1 MPILP
6 GDLLTE
12 NDLLPDGVTKINK
25 GITNAKDALDEVAKP
40 ITVQRLAVNSVSTD
54 KIIDNSV
61 TGSKTDF
68 LEQTSNIFNKAEVIY
83 GKYYSGKTLVS
94 NSSYNSTGIT
104 KVTPNGKYFFNSYG
118 YYSVTFFD
126 ENKEYVSALS
136 ANSWSGSFIV
146 PSNAHYVAIAISA
159 NDSIDKLMLTKDKMP
174 SEYVGF
180 GYVLDH
186 TKVGFSQ
193 DTKNTLVLDKD
204 LEYGGIGKNLFNKE
218 KITQGYEVYGDGN
231 LKKESN
237 SMVSDY
243 ILVKGLDNIYISGLT
258 KYESGF
264 ERYCYFYDVHKVP
277 IGTKLGLS
285 NSLIEGRFP
294 VPQNASYFVMS
305 IYQRKTSPETINL
318 DTIQIEKGMSK
329 TSYEPYKQGVVQIKG
344 YDLAPSSSIETSSIK
359 TKGKRLLIFGDSIT
373 ETATVSDDGADY
385 KEGTRSNWAAF
396 TKYDLQVSQM
406 WNYAK
411 SGATYKDREINGT
424 TVVPRQLISTQINT
438 AIANNRP
445 GDIIV
450 VSMGTN
456 DGASNLGSYE
466 TAMSK
471 STLDDLDRTKLYEVI
486 RWALWKIRTHYP
498 NAFCYVATPIQRV
511 SHEQPQELL
520 DAITKMAKR
529 YNFII
534 IDAHNESGI
543 VRDFEVQNGQG
554 RYLYD
559 GLHPSV
565 NGQELMAKL
574 YSRVILNTFR

>member
-25 GITNAKDALDEVAKP
+25 GITNAKDALDEVTKP

-83 GKYYSGKTLVS
+83 GKYYSGKTLVI

-118 YYSVTFFD
+118 NYSVTFFD
-126 ENKEYVSALS
+126 ENKEYISALG
-136 ANSWSGSFIV
+136 ANSWAGSFVV
-146 PSNAHYVAIAISA
+146 PSNSHYVAIAFST
-159 NDSIDKLMLTKDKMP
+159 NDIIDKLMLTKDKLP
-174 SEYVGF
+174 SEYVEF

-204 LEYGGIGKNLFNKE
+204 LAYGSIGKNLFNKE
-218 KITQGYEVYGDGN
+218 KVKQGYEVYGDGSI
-231 LKKESN
+231 KKEPN
-237 SMVSDY
+237 SMVIDY
-243 ILVKGLDNIYISGLT
+243 TLVKGLDNIYISGLT
-258 KYESGF
+258 AYEAGF
-264 ERYCYFYDVHKVP
+264 ERYCYFYDDYKNP
-277 IGTKLGLS
+277 MGTKLGLS

-294 VPQNASYFVMS
+294 VPQNAAYFVMS
-305 IYQRKTSPETINL
+305 ICQRKTSPETVKL
-318 DTIQIEKGMSK
+318 DTIQIEKGMNK
-329 TSYEPYKQGVVQIKG
+329 TSYEPYKQGVIQIKG
-344 YDLAPSSSIETSSIK
+344 YDLAPVASIETSFVK
-359 TKGKRLLIFGDSIT
+359 TKGKSLLEFGDSIT
-373 ETATVSDDGADY
+373 ETATVSDNGAEY
-385 KEGTRSNWAAF
+385 KEGTRSNWPTF
-396 TKYDLQVSQM
+396 TKFDLQVSQM

-424 TVVPRQLISTQINT
+424 TVVPRQMISTQINT

-471 STLDDLDRTKLYEVI
+471 TTLDDLDRTKLYEAI
-486 RWALWKIRTHYP
+486 RWAFWKIRTHYP
-498 NAFCYVATPIQRV
+498 NAFCYAATPIQRV
-511 SHEQPQELL
+511 SHDQPQELL

-543 VRDFEVQNGQG
+543 VRDFEVPNGQG

-559 GLHPSV
+559 GLHPNT
-565 NGQELMAKL
+565 NGQELMSKL

>member
-1 MPILP
+1 
-6 GDLLTE
+6 
-12 NDLLPDGVTKINK
+12 
-25 GITNAKDALDEVAKP
+25 
-40 ITVQRLAVNSVSTD
+40 
-54 KIIDNSV
+54 
-61 TGSKTDF
+61 
-68 LEQTSNIFNKAEVIY
+68 
-83 GKYYSGKTLVS
+83 
-94 NSSYNSTGIT
+94 
-104 KVTPNGKYFFNSYG
+104 
-118 YYSVTFFD
+118 
-126 ENKEYVSALS
+126 
-136 ANSWSGSFIV
+136 
-146 PSNAHYVAIAISA
+146 
-159 NDSIDKLMLTKDKMP
+159 
-174 SEYVGF
+174 
-180 GYVLDH
+180 
-186 TKVGFSQ
+186 
-193 DTKNTLVLDKD
+193 
-204 LEYGGIGKNLFNKE
+204 
-218 KITQGYEVYGDGN
+218 
-231 LKKESN
+231 
-237 SMVSDY
+237 MVSDY

-294 VPQNASYFVMS
+294 VPPNASYFVMS
-305 IYQRKTSPETINL
+305 VYQRKTSSETINL

-329 TSYEPYKQGVVQIKG
+329 TSYEPYKQGVIQIKG
-344 YDLAPSSSIETSSIK
+344 YDLAPSSFIETSSIK

-373 ETATVSDDGADY
+373 ETATVSDDGKDY
-385 KEGTRSNWAAF
+385 KEGTRSNWPAF

-471 STLDDLDRTKLYEVI
+471 STLDDLDRTKLYEAI
-486 RWALWKIRTHYP
+486 RWAFWKIRTHYP
-498 NAFCYVATPIQRV
+498 NAFCYASTPIQRV
-511 SHEQPQELL
+511 SNEQPQELL

-543 VRDFEVQNGQG
+543 VRDFEVPNGQG

-559 GLHPSV
+559 GLHP
-565 NGQELMAKL
+565 NTKGQELMAKL